1 MTKLEI
7 EKRLSDSV
15 NGAMAMSAAEFGRFM
30 GLCRSAAF
38 YKLKAAEVDKCCG
51 KYWIPDIAKKMW
63 EGAI

>member
-30 GLCRSAAF
+30 GICRSTAF
-38 YKLKAAEVDKCCG
+38 YRLKAVEVDKCCG
-51 KYWIPDIAKKMW
+51 KYWIPDIAQKMW
-63 EGAI
+63 EGTL